1 MKKFFILFL
10 IVISVTAVYSM
21 GIETEENDNA
31 IYNPFKPNPQQ
42 NRWYYGGNVGF
53 RFWNNY
59 LYLSVQP
66 LVGYKVTPKFSV
78 GGKLAYSYISDKRID
93 PTFNSHNFG
102 GSIFTRYR
110 VVPQFYL
117 HGEFVYTSFDQIT
130 GFDLQ
135 NNKWMSERVWV
146 PFLLL
151 GGGVSQMVGPNV
163 WIFAEVLVDVLN
175 DKNSPYKKWDPF
187 VSFGAGVGF

>member
-10 IVISVTAVYSM
+10 ILISVTAVYST
-21 GIETEENDNA
+21 GIETERNDNA
-31 IYNPFKPNPQQ
+31 IYNPFKPNLQQ

-59 LYLSVQP
+59 FYLSVQP

-117 HGEFVYTSFDQIT
+117 HGEFVYASFDRIT

-135 NNKWMSERVWV
+135 NNKWIVTESGFHLYCLAAVFHRWLV
-146 PFLLL
+146 
-151 GGGVSQMVGPNV
+151 QMCGSLQK
-163 WIFAEVLVDVLN
+163 F
-175 DKNSPYKKWDPF
+175 
-187 VSFGAGVGF
+187 